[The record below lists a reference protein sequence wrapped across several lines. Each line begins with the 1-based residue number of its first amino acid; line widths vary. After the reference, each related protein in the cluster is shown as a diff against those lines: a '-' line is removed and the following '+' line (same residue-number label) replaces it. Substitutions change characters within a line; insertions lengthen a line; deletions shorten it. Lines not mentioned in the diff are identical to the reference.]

1 MCRPIGVVWGVNVGI
16 YVWVVQWVLLTLKR
30 SGLPVGQL
38 LLRDHRVLALC
49 RARVP
54 PVGFAERWKGK
65 STELPS
71 KSHLSGGWAKRSG
84 ADMGENSSTTAGH
97 ECLGVTG
104 HVWELVGCFGSSQ
117 RHFSEASGSHP
128 VPPGEPPQPR

>member
-1 MCRPIGVVWGVNVGI
+1 MGSSH
-16 YVWVVQWVLLTLKR
+16 LKKV
-30 SGLPVGQL
+30 GLPVGQL

-84 ADMGENSSTTAGH
+84 ADMGKTQVQLQDMN
-97 ECLGVTG
+97 
-104 HVWELVGCFGSSQ
+104 VWELLDM
-117 RHFSEASGSHP
+117 SGS
-128 VPPGEPPQPR
+128 